1 MDAVRL
7 AAALAFAALVAACSP
22 EGPEFR
28 ATDVTGATF
37 GRELALSDAAGNP
50 RTLADFKG
58 KAVVVFFG
66 FTQCPDI
73 CPSALSTLAQTM
85 KLLGGDA
92 ERVQVLFVTID
103 PERDTPELLAQY
115 VPAFDPRF
123 LGLTGDPAAIEKAAK
138 EFKVIYRKVPGK
150 TADTY
155 TMEHSSGT
163 FVLDPQGRL
172 RLYAAHGTGADA
184 FAHDLRELLRT
195 AS

>member
-1 MDAVRL
+1 MRGTRTAAIVIL
-7 AAALAFAALVAACSP
+7 AALMAACSP
-22 EGPEFR
+22 GGPEFR
-28 ATDVTGATF
+28 ATDITGATF
-37 GRELALSDAAGNP
+37 GREIALTDTAGKA

-73 CPSALSTLAQTM
+73 CPTALSTLAQTM
-85 KLLGGDA
+85 KQLGKDA
-92 ERVQVLFVTID
+92 DRVQVLFVTID

-123 LGLTGDPAAIEKAAK
+123 LGLTGDAAAIDKVAK

-163 FVLDPQGRL
+163 FVLDPQGRP